1 MKVLL
6 QCNILFIKSVN
17 VKQLYLVINKDN
29 NFNAGLKYRCT
40 ELLILNYLNNF
51 LRMTCRFLNIFWRED
66 NALAIIRSMKNI
78 REGWHT
84 HGLPWSD
91 RTSRYAFVPRPH
103 RSRISCR
110 IHILIASYEY
120 VAEIGSAWAVRAR
133 LRRGVSP
140 HYILFRCAT
149 DYSLTS
155 GERPTTIRQNQG
167 FSLINAE
174 VLFDSRE
181 SDSVCLGGWCSD
193 RVISSVRPTFPL
205 CEIS

>member
-1 MKVLL
+1 MRLPTTDEVHTYRLAHYGLL
-6 QCNILFIKSVN
+6 
-17 VKQLYLVINKDN
+17 
-29 NFNAGLKYRCT
+29 
-40 ELLILNYLNNF
+40 
-51 LRMTCRFLNIFWRED
+51 
-66 NALAIIRSMKNI
+66 
-78 REGWHT
+78 
-84 HGLPWSD
+84 WSD

-155 GERPTTIRQNQG
+155 GEGPTTIRQNQG
-167 FSLINAE
+167 FSLIKAE
-174 VLFDSRE
+174 VVFDPRE
-181 SDSVCLGGWCSD
+181 SDSV
-193 RVISSVRPTFPL
+193 
-205 CEIS
+205 

>member
-1 MKVLL
+1 MK
-6 QCNILFIKSVN
+6 
-17 VKQLYLVINKDN
+17 Y
-29 NFNAGLKYRCT
+29 
-40 ELLILNYLNNF
+40 
-51 LRMTCRFLNIFWRED
+51 
-66 NALAIIRSMKNI
+66 IRV

-91 RTSRYAFVPRPH
+91 RTSRNAFVPRPH

-120 VAEIGSAWAVRAR
+120 VAEIGSTWAVRAR

-181 SDSVCLGGWCSD
+181 SDSVCLGGRCSD
-193 RVISSVRPTFPL
+193 RMISSVRPTCPL
-205 CEIS
+205 CEISLTVYITN